1 MVLHLA
7 NFSYKKHPSSPQ
19 KWIHAAKD
27 IKEGHVVYQAK
38 YLGTT
43 EVQKAKGTE
52 VVKEA
57 IKKLKV
63 KWQLKK
69 AEAGNKGSKLP
80 RVEINISIDSLKVI
94 DSRTRQMICG
104 RPLHRVSYCAD
115 DHSEKKL
122 FAFIA
127 KDQET
132 KQHSCFVF
140 ICDKLAADLTM
151 TLGQA
156 FQMAYRRYCENEKGE
171 IKKNKEMIS
180 IGKEIEIMKTEN
192 VHLREKLAE
201 HEKSHEEQPKDGGEL
216 VTTNGGTNGNP
227 DSSSMFFHGD
237 DGETPPTTPRDINS
251 LANPFSPSM
260 PSPRNNSEN
269 LFDAS
274 FETSFPPNSSSAKPT
289 ATEEDLFDPFS
300 TATTTYVSQG
310 DNGLNSLSSQNNV
323 DLFGTSS
330 AFNTSPTQDKNNY
343 HDFDTFGSSPTTG
356 NFIPKVDP
364 FADTPDWESVASE
377 EVSSVSSAPNNPF
390 SVGSKQLTT
399 SQNLDLFNSM
409 SQQQK
414 SQNSFNAD
422 PFASINNDN
431 NLDPFGSTDPFSG
444 SANQSADPFGPTN
457 QNSDPFGS
465 ANQNSNIFGSSTN
478 DDPFG
483 KPTTNHHQD
492 LFSTE
497 SSLDPFSA
505 TTPTAANQQTNSFSS
520 NPFASASDISQTDD
534 IFADY
539 LTKVAS
545 KEVGTGAR
553 KENPF
558 QSVGDEEDRELNK
571 KLSQMNVEE
580 SQPTPKPRPRP
591 SGLCGPGQSIPAPP
605 TKQDVKST
613 SSPITPTA
621 PPTRSS
627 MKVNATSTP
636 NMIQPPKRAQT
647 LPKGMLPN
655 VKVAQ
660 QVSLDAGL
668 SRSRQRSQ
676 TSTKRP
682 LRDSIK
688 NASKSLEDLVGL
700 DEHPINQNTFPPNNR
715 NALTPPQTPPE
726 QEFFKEVHS
735 PNVKQQNFQN
745 PMRAYSSFDGL

>member
-1 MVLHLA
+1 MSSMKVKKSTVLTKFGIGSSKRPQF
-7 NFSYKKHPSSPQ
+7 NPDPSSPQ

-237 DGETPPTTPRDINS
+237 DEETPPTTPRDINS

-289 ATEEDLFDPFS
+289 ATEGDLFDPFS

-343 HDFDTFGSSPTTG
+343 HDFDTFGSSPT
-356 NFIPKVDP
+356 
-364 FADTPDWESVASE
+364 
-377 EVSSVSSAPNNPF
+377 
-390 SVGSKQLTT
+390 
-399 SQNLDLFNSM
+399 
-409 SQQQK
+409 
-414 SQNSFNAD
+414 
-422 PFASINNDN
+422 
-431 NLDPFGSTDPFSG
+431 TDPFSG

-505 TTPTAANQQTNSFSS
+505 TTPTATNQQTNSYSS

-534 IFADY
+534 IFGDY

-558 QSVGDEEDRELNK
+558 QSVGDEEDRELNA

-627 MKVNATSTP
+627 MKVNTTSTP